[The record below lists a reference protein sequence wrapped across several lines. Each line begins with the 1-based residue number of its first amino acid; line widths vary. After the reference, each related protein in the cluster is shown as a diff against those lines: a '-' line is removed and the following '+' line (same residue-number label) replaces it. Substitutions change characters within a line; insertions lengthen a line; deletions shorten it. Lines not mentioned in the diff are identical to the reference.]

1 MFAPATARGLG
12 TPDSVPWSQ
21 VPHGAERCGRRD
33 HGTVV
38 RRRVGPGYDDAPTCI
53 AVVAGAFSP
62 AGYAAIGV
70 VAGLWLGT
78 QMTTAPV
85 GGLVYWLV
93 VVVPA
98 AVAAA
103 HY

>member
-1 MFAPATARGLG
+1 MAVDGSTARSSAVA
-12 TPDSVPWSQ
+12 SVRGS
-21 VPHGAERCGRRD
+21 D
-33 HGTVV
+33 
-38 RRRVGPGYDDAPTCI
+38 YAPTRF
-53 AVVAGAFSP
+53 AAGAGACTA

-85 GGLVYWLV
+85 GGLVYGLAV
-93 VVVPA
+93 GVPA